1 MGFTAESKSQDSI
14 PVKSSQEQH
23 QAHDEDSERIEP
35 EAIDG
40 DLLGSCTNNL
50 ADGSSLHDITMQ
62 DGEFSRQVESV
73 KQHFVKRSEKYS
85 IPQLERLY
93 TRIMKG
99 VFEAKDKGMNHDD
112 LKNSV
117 LGFLLK
123 FVEDDAN
130 F

>member
-1 MGFTAESKSQDSI
+1 MQDSI
-14 PVKSSQEQH
+14 PTMSSQEQH
-23 QAHDEDSERIEP
+23 QAKDMDSDRMEP
-35 EAIDG
+35 VAIDG
-40 DLLGSCTNNL
+40 DLDGSFTNNL
-50 ADGSSLHDITMQ
+50 ADGSSLHDITVL

-85 IPQLERLY
+85 IPQLEGLY

-99 VFEAKDKGMNHDD
+99 VFETRNKGMNDDD
-112 LKNSV
+112 LKTSV